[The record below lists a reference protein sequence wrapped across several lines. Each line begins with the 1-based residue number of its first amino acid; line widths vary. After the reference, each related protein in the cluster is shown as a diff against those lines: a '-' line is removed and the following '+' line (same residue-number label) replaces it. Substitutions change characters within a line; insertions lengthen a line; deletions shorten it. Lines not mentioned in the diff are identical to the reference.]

1 MHVIITFPPRYPR
14 RTPPEWCPQTCP
26 RWPTA
31 SRPQTN
37 QLTFADFSDPFSRI
51 LTLKK
56 TSQHIYVS
64 TIKVC
69 SFDILGSKRPYEQRK
84 IVGSLYQIRT

>member
-1 MHVIITFPPRYPR
+1 MVSADLPALADRFPSSN
-14 RTPPEWCPQTCP
+14 Q
-26 RWPTA
+26 PTYFRGFFR
-31 SRPQTN
+31 SIFP
-37 QLTFADFSDPFSRI
+37 DFSFE
-51 LTLKK
+51 K